1 MRAPHLP
8 LAALIW
14 SAFSSFSSGATVAPQ
29 AAVNKKYDVFFKEYC
44 VSCHDEEKHKG
55 SVRLDNLSFEIN
67 SMEAAERWQKV
78 LNSLNS
84 GEMPP
89 EDKKQPDK
97 VLKTD
102 FLEHLSQEM
111 VVARKTIGDTNG
123 KITLRRLNR
132 REYKNTIRDLLGMDV
147 SVADL
152 PADGS
157 PGTFDTVGSSLFMSS
172 SQFESYRQLGRKSLD
187 AAIELFATP
196 QAPRKQHIEPEERVN
211 PSVESEMIRQ
221 GSIRKRVAMWT
232 REVDAA
238 AARPENAKSVAEIRA
253 KAETKPNQ
261 FYHSWDKITG
271 APPPLDFGF
280 VDAVDVFHHQS
291 QWNNL
296 IPFIVDYLSLP
307 KVRSGIYLTPGIS
320 ATRAYTCFV
329 PNDWPAG
336 DYLLR
341 IRLASVGSLSL
352 MPSRTELKPTPTRT
366 PAGRRQFLDITLGD
380 AEKVL
385 SAHHITGTME
395 QPQELVVPISVEKG
409 GTRHFKLRETNPEI
423 SNADVDKNPAI
434 WIDWVEFEG
443 PLNTTRPTPVAIQAI
458 QTLLTKGANT
468 EHSVRETL
476 ETFAVQAFRSK
487 IPSRAYIDKLLALYQ
502 ARREAGEK
510 PEIAIRTPLSLVLA
524 SPHFLYLSEPVP
536 EKERRPLTDLELAT
550 RLSYFLWSAPPD
562 HQLLSLAQ
570 HGQLQQPAILKG
582 EVERLLASEKARE
595 LFTGFTRQ
603 WLGIDRLD
611 FFMFNPKRYPTF
623 SSAVKEA
630 AREEVYSTVGWL
642 LKNNR
647 SLTNLLTSDEVV
659 VNGLLA
665 NYYKLDGVTGDEF
678 RPVSVPPES
687 PRGGLLGMAA
697 ILAMGSNGE
706 HTSPVER
713 GAWVMRK
720 MLFTPPPPA
729 PPNVP
734 QLTRLEGQLLTTRER
749 LSAHQEDPQ
758 CASCHRRIDPIGFGL
773 ENFDAVGQWRTQDGY
788 EKAGVGKKTWEI
800 EPAGAFHNGPAFA
813 NYLELRSLI
822 AAKPENF
829 ARGFTESLVEYGLG
843 RACGFSDQDLVQEIV
858 QHARK
863 SDFAMQEFFQA
874 LVASKAFHTK

>member
-1 MRAPHLP
+1 MRGSHLP
-8 LAALIW
+8 LAALFW
-14 SAFSSFSSGATVAPQ
+14 SAFSSFSSGATAAPQ
-29 AAVNKKYDVFFKEYC
+29 AAVNTKYKAFFKDYC

-67 SMEAAERWQKV
+67 SLEAAERWQKV
-78 LNSLNS
+78 LNSMNS

-111 VVARKTIGDTNG
+111 VVARKTIGDANG

-132 REYKNTIRDLLGMDV
+132 REYKNTLRDLLGVDI

-152 PADGS
+152 PPDGS

-172 SQFESYRQLGRKSLD
+172 SQFESYRHLGRNAVN
-187 AAIELFATP
+187 AAFELFATP
-196 QAPRKQHIEPEERVN
+196 VANRKHHIEPEEAVN
-211 PSVESEMIRQ
+211 KTVEKEMARQ

-232 REVDAA
+232 REVDTAA
-238 AARPENAKSVAEIRA
+238 KRPENANVVAEIRA
-253 KAETKPNQ
+253 KTKTEPHQ
-261 FYHSWDKITG
+261 LHAAWEKIAG
-271 APPPLDFGF
+271 APAPTEFGF
-280 VDAVDVFHHQS
+280 VDAQDAFGHEG
-291 QWNNL
+291 QWKTF
-296 IPFIVDYLSLP
+296 IPPIVDYLSLP
-307 KVRSGIYLTPGIS
+307 KVRSGAYLSSGMSSTTAAACS
-320 ATRAYTCFV
+320 V
-329 PNDWPAG
+329 PNEWPPG
-336 DYLLR
+336 DYLMR
-341 IRLASVGSLSL
+341 IRLAYVGPLSL
-352 MPSRTELKPTPTRT
+352 VPSRTDFKAM
-366 PAGRRQFLDITLGD
+366 PAPEPAENRRFLDVIYAD
-380 AEKVL
+380 SEIVL
-385 SAHHITGTME
+385 STHQVTGTME
-395 QPQELVVPISVEKG
+395 APQELVVPVSIKKPG
-409 GTRHFKLRETNPEI
+409 YRFFRLRETNPEV
-423 SNADVDKNPAI
+423 SRTDVDKNPAI

-458 QTLLTKGANT
+458 QPLLTKASST
-468 EHSVRETL
+468 DVDVRKTL
-476 ETFAVQAFRSK
+476 ETFAVQAFRGRV
-487 IPSRAYIDKLLALYQ
+487 PSPAYLDKLLALYQ
-502 ARREAGEK
+502 TRREAGEK
-510 PEIAIRTPLSLVLA
+510 PEIAIRTPLSLVLS
-524 SPHFLYLSEPVP
+524 SPHFLYLSEPVA
-536 EKERRPLTDLELAT
+536 EKQRRPLTDLELAT

-562 HQLLSLAQ
+562 AQLLSLAQ
-570 HGQLQQPAILKG
+570 QGQLQQPAILKS

-595 LFTGFTRQ
+595 LVTGFTRQ

-611 FFMFNPKRYPTF
+611 FFMFNPKRFPAF

-630 AREEVYSTVGWL
+630 AREEVFSTVALL

-647 SLTNLLTSDEVV
+647 SLTNLLTSSEVV

-665 NYYKLDGVTGDEF
+665 NYYKMDGVAGDEF
-678 RPVSVPPES
+678 RPVTLPAKS

-758 CASCHRRIDPIGFGL
+758 CASCHRKIDPIGFGL

-788 EKAGVGKKTWEI
+788 EKEGVGKKTWEI

-829 ARGFTESLVEYGLG
+829 ARGFTEALIEYGLG
-843 RACGFSDQDLVQEIV
+843 RPCGFSDQDLVQGIV
-858 QHARK
+858 QAARK
-863 SDFAMQEFFQA
+863 RDFAMQEFIQA
-874 LVASKAFHTK
+874 LVASQAFHTK